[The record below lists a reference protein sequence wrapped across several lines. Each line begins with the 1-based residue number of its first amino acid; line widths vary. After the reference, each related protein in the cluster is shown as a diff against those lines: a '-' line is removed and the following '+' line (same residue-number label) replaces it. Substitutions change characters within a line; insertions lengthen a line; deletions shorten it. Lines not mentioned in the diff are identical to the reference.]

1 MQDLLLLIVSYHS
14 SPSEVSALA
23 ACLDTLPNHIS
34 YAVIVND
41 YSNSDP
47 IDQIEE
53 KSELFLRLRDNLG
66 YGRAINKLFSSL
78 KRIPAYVGILNT
90 DLIWEQG
97 TFEAAINYL
106 ELNDDVSLLVP
117 RILCPLGQVQ
127 YLSKQNPTLLA
138 LASRRFVPNYLKP
151 NWLKNYDNWYVMA
164 DKDYNSSFD
173 APYLSGCCMIVRTSS
188 FIAIGGFDER
198 YFLYLEDAD
207 ITRSLSLIGRCLHF
221 PHISVVHSW
230 GRGNYK
236 SLKLLFVNLISSFK
250 YFSKWGF
257 KLW

>member
-1 MQDLLLLIVSYHS
+1 MIVSYHS
-14 SPSEVSALA
+14 STSEVSALA

-41 YSNSDP
+41 YSNNQP
-47 IDQIEE
+47 IDQIEV
-53 KSELFLRLRDNLG
+53 KSELFLRVQDNLG

-78 KRIPAYVGILNT
+78 ERIPTYIGILNT

-97 TFEAAINYL
+97 TFETAINYL
-106 ELNDDVSLLVP
+106 DSNDNVSLIVP
-117 RILCPLGQVQ
+117 RILSPLGQVQ
-127 YLSKQNPTLLA
+127 YLCKQNPTLFA
-138 LASRRFVPNYLKP
+138 LFSRRFVPNYLKP
-151 NWLKNYDNWYVMA
+151 IWLRNYDNWYVMA
-164 DKDYNSSFD
+164 GKNYNHIFD
-173 APYLSGCCMIVRTSS
+173 APYLSGCCMVIRSSS

-207 ITRSLSLIGRCLHF
+207 ITRSLSRIGRCLHF

-236 SLKLLFVNLISSFK
+236 SLRLLFVNFISSFK